1 MAKEILLY
9 SGIYNFVA
17 EEIIQ
22 AIEENMGKSITLR
35 VNSPGGDVFA
45 NWGIIAK
52 MQEHGD
58 VTVKVDGAAFSGA
71 FNLMLY
77 AKDAQALDVSTFMAH
92 RADMYVQTPEEQ
104 AFLNK
109 VNADLRKKMEAKVDN
124 VKLKELKNVTIEE
137 IFDPEKRINVY
148 FTPKEMKALGL
159 ISKVNKVEPS
169 EIKAMHEMFR
179 IAAEHK
185 PEISNPTNMTL
196 EKLKAEHPTVYAA
209 VVAEV
214 SENVK
219 KAVLKSEQT
228 RVNAW
233 LAYVNIDAVA
243 ALKGIKEGTEVDAA
257 VMAEMQVKAFSKVGI
272 KNAEA
277 DSALEVVTPAS
288 DAPVAPKAEVKKDK
302 ELSDFVAQAK
312 ALALGVE
319 FKPKAEAAKVVA

>member
-17 EEIIQ
+17 EDIIK
-22 AIEENMGKSITLR
+22 AIDENMNQPVTLR
-35 VNSPGGDVFA
+35 INSPGGDVFA

-52 MQEHGD
+52 VQEHGD

-124 VKLKELKNVTIEE
+124 VKLKELKGVTIEE

-179 IAAEHK
+179 IAAEYK
-185 PEISNPTNMTL
+185 PENSNPTNMTL
-196 EKLKAEHPTVYAA
+196 EKLKAEYPGVYAQVA
-209 VVAEV
+209 AEV
-214 SENVK
+214 TAAVEK
-219 KAVLKSEQT
+219 RATETERERTKA
-228 RVNAW
+228 W
-233 LAYVNIDAVA
+233 MAYASIDPAAVA
-243 ALKGIKEGTEVDAA
+243 KGISEGLQVTAS
-257 VMAEMQVKAFSKVGI
+257 VMAEMQVKAFSKNGIANMTADTTKEVTTPAAGSPEAKKAETEKEKELNEFEKSVKALLGI
-272 KNAEA
+272 KPKE
-277 DSALEVVTPAS
+277 E
-288 DAPVAPKAEVKKDK
+288 PV
-302 ELSDFVAQAK
+302 
-312 ALALGVE
+312 
-319 FKPKAEAAKVVA
+319 KVVA